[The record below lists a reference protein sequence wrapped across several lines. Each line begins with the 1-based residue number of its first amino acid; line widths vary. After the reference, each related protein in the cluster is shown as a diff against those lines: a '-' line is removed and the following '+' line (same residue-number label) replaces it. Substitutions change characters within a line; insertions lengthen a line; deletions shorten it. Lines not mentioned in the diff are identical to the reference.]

1 VRAILGLAHFV
12 SAHTLSLCVECGQ
25 HFNTEKKAEYPSS
38 GDAMHL
44 DETEKRMLAGNSGSA
59 CQLAMKILCELG
71 ELFGAER
78 MIAVSQVHIDMT
90 LYMVDAGVE
99 FAEKM
104 AELGGKFAIPTQLNP
119 ASVDLLHHERMRV
132 PEDLLESSRRLESA
146 YLKMGATPTWTCAPY
161 QQGLIPSFGEQIA
174 WGESNAVAFANSV
187 IGART
192 ERYADLTDVCA
203 AITGRVPELGLH
215 IAENRKAEILLEIKD
230 FPVQGFND
238 FRIYPLLGFI
248 FGEIAGDRIAA
259 IEGIPRQV
267 SEDNLKAF
275 SAAAASS
282 GAVGLFHIIGVTP
295 EAPDRK
301 TCFRNEE
308 PKETFVITREMIDSA
323 ESRLSQGTGSMPDL
337 ITMGCPHYSVDEF
350 RALEQYLNGRKIKSR
365 FEFWVF
371 TSRQT
376 YEQIKKMRLL
386 DTIERSGVTVFTDGC
401 ALQYPKKSWDF
412 TCAMSDSAKFTNY
425 CFSQTGLNVIFSGTR
440 NCVETAVAGELKR
453 EPIWK

>member
-1 VRAILGLAHFV
+1 
-12 SAHTLSLCVECGQ
+12 
-25 HFNTEKKAEYPSS
+25 
-38 GDAMHL
+38 MHL
-44 DETEKRMLAGNSGSA
+44 DETEKRMLAGKNGKA
-59 CQLAMKILCELG
+59 CELAMNILCELG

-99 FAEKM
+99 FVEKM

-119 ASVDLLHHERMRV
+119 ASIDLLHHKKMRV

-174 WGESNAVAFANSV
+174 WGESNAVAFVNSV

-215 IAENRKAEILLEIKD
+215 ITENRKAEILLEIKD
-230 FPVQGFND
+230 FPVHAFND

-248 FGEIAGDRIAA
+248 FGEIAGDRVAA
-259 IEGIPRQV
+259 IEGIPQKV
-267 SEDNLKAF
+267 SMDNLKSF

-282 GAVGLFHIIGVTP
+282 GAVGLFHVIGVTP
-295 EAPDRK
+295 EAPDIK
-301 TCFRNEE
+301 TCFRNGQ
-308 PKETFVITREMIDSA
+308 PKETFAITREMIDSA
-323 ESRLSQGTGSMPDL
+323 ESRLNHNTCSMPDL

-350 RALEQYLNGRKIKSR
+350 RTLAKYLDSRKIKSG

-386 DTIERSGVTVFTDGC
+386 ETIERSRVKVFTDGC
-401 ALQYPKKSWDF
+401 SLQYPKKSWDF
-412 TCAMSDSAKFTNY
+412 TCAMSDSVKYANY

-440 NCVETAVAGELKR
+440 DCVETAVTGELKR

>member
-1 VRAILGLAHFV
+1 
-12 SAHTLSLCVECGQ
+12 
-25 HFNTEKKAEYPSS
+25 
-38 GDAMHL
+38 MHL
-44 DETEKRMLAGNSGSA
+44 DETEKRMLAGKNGKA
-59 CQLAMKILCELG
+59 CELSMNILCELG

-78 MIAVSQVHIDMT
+78 MISVSQVHIDMT
-90 LYMVDAGVE
+90 LYMVDAGDE
-99 FAEKM
+99 FVEKM

-119 ASVDLLHHERMRV
+119 ASIDLLHHEKMRV

-174 WGESNAVAFANSV
+174 WGESNAVAFVNSV

-215 IAENRKAEILLEIKD
+215 ISENRKAEILLEIKG
-230 FPVQGFND
+230 FSVHAFND

-248 FGEIAGDRIAA
+248 FGEIAGDRVAA
-259 IEGIPRQV
+259 IEGIPKKV
-267 SEDNLKAF
+267 SMDNLKSF

-295 EAPDRK
+295 EAPDIK
-301 TCFRNEE
+301 TCFRNGK
-308 PKETFVITREMIDSA
+308 PKETFVITSVMIDSA
-323 ESRLSQGTGSMPDL
+323 ESRLNQDTCQMPDL

-350 RALEQYLNGRKIKSR
+350 RTLEKYLDSRKIKSGL
-365 FEFWVF
+365 EFWVF

-386 DTIERSGVTVFTDGC
+386 ETIERSGVKVFTDGC
-401 ALQYPKKSWDF
+401 SLQYPKKSWDF
-412 TCAMSDSAKFTNY
+412 TCAMSDSVKYANY

-440 NCVETAVAGELKR
+440 DCVETAVTGELKKK
-453 EPIWK
+453 PIWK